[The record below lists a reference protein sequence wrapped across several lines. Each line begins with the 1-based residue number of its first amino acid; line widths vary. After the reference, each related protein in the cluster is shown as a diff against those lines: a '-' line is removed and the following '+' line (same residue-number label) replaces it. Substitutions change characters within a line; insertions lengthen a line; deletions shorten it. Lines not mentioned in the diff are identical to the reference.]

1 MRQLLWD
8 TLRYADLQTLHIIEA
23 DVQVFSNRAVDI
35 VKNSN
40 DENMNWLELIPMI
53 EWQTE
58 LQNALSQS
66 TLEKDQLRY
75 VTDYAKRNPLSFDP
89 RLVLSAF

>member
-66 TLEKDQLRY
+66 TLEKDHLRY
-75 VTDYAKRNPLSFDP
+75 VTDYAKRNPFSFDP
-89 RLVLSAF
+89 RLVLSGF

>member
-23 DVQVFSNRAVDI
+23 DVQVFSNRAVEI

-58 LQNALSQS
+58 L
-66 TLEKDQLRY
+66 
-75 VTDYAKRNPLSFDP
+75 
-89 RLVLSAF
+89 